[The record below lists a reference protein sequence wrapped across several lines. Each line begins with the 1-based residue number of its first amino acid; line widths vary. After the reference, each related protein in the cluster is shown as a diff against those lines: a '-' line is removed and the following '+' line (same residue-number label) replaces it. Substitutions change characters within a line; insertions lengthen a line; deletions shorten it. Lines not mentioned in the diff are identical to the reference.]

1 MSYLMSL
8 FCQNTDEL
16 QAGTERNVLRMLEAV
31 LEASA
36 VVIVDLI
43 LVLGIDILAAD
54 LLEGEGIDHERHV
67 PEVGLHEASAA
78 HICHLVSDLHLAIA
92 MCALAV
98 AAPQVDRDV
107 GAADIFVYN
116 VLVQDKCRCSAL
128 SFVII

>member
-1 MSYLMSL
+1 
-8 FCQNTDEL
+8 
-16 QAGTERNVLRMLEAV
+16 MLEAV

-67 PEVGLHEASAA
+67 PEVGLHQTAAA
-78 HICHLVSDLHLAIA
+78 HVSHLVSDLHLAVA
-92 MCALAV
+92 VCALAV